1 MSYRNDHFNR
11 RMASLEVIVAEFA
24 DASKAKAF
32 SDCGTGVERMLQTM
46 DYSPA
51 TESKAEAEAE
61 QRREERLFESEM
73 RLVEAGKRH
82 LIPVLLLIVE
92 NGSNR
97 SESIAIMAKSRQ
109 TGRGRKK
116 FESARKAYKRC
127 LKSLLNFF
135 GVQTLH

>member
-1 MSYRNDHFNR
+1 MSYRNDRFNQ
-11 RMASLEVIVAEFA
+11 RMASLEVIVSEFA

-32 SDCGTGVERMLQTM
+32 SDCGTGVERMLLTM

-61 QRREERLFESEM
+61 QRREERLFEAEM
-73 RLVEAGKRH
+73 RLAEAGKRH

-97 SESIAIMAKSRQ
+97 EESLKKVPRR
-109 TGRGRKK
+109 TYFLHRKQ
-116 FESARKAYKRC
+116 
-127 LKSLLNFF
+127 LLVFF
-135 GVQTLH
+135 GCTLLH